1 MKVNYSE
8 SKTVFN
14 LCSLEK
20 LVAYHADKI
29 GINDE
34 LQSFTLRFSP
44 SGQLPSQ
51 PVDILVCRSHGET
64 WKIRCLT
71 TYDSEQNTEVYFI
84 FNFVHGWFYQSDI
97 GACELLHPEV
107 CQLFQSW
114 LKVFIHQLRN
124 DCYQAPQLILLGSSN
139 SN

>member
-8 SKTVFN
+8 LKAVFN

-20 LVAYHADKI
+20 LVAYHVDEIAL
-29 GINDE
+29 NDE

-44 SGQLPSQ
+44 SGQSCQ
-51 PVDILVCRSHGET
+51 PVDIRVHRSHGEA
-64 WKIRCLT
+64 WKVRCLT
-71 TYDSEQNTEVYFI
+71 TYDSEQNTEAYFH
-84 FNFVHGWFYQSDI
+84 FHFVHGWFYQSDI

-114 LKVFIHQLRN
+114 LKGFIHQLRN
-124 DCYQAPQLILLGSSN
+124 DCYQPPQLILLASSN